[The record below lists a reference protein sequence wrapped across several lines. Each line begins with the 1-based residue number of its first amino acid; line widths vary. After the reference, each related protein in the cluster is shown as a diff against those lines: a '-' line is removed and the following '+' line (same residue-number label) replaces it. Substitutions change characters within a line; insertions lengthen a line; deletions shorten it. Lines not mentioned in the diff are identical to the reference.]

1 MSDFPEL
8 PDDLEAV
15 PASGSAKLN
24 AAGTDEAEA
33 VSLVGTDFG
42 GFHSGFVSLVGR
54 PNAGKSTLMNQICG
68 EKIAIT
74 SNKPQTTRHQIRGVY
89 HGDETQIVFVDT
101 PGIHKPVSAL
111 GERLNSTASAAISDV
126 DVVCLLI
133 DATKPYGK
141 GDQFVAQKLPKN
153 AIVVVN
159 KVDIAKRDEIIAQ
172 LVATSG
178 LEFAEYFP
186 VSARTGKGV
195 KELLDYLISRMP
207 EGPRYFPDDMV
218 SDVPDM
224 MFIAE
229 LVREQLFRATRQELP
244 YSIAT
249 QVTEMSW
256 PHIRCEIIVERDSQK
271 GMVIGKGGSLL
282 KDVGIAV
289 RKQLPEGAFIELHV
303 TVDKDWQRR
312 PNRIELLGY

>member
-1 MSDFPEL
+1 MTDQKPE
-8 PDDLEAV
+8 V
-15 PASGSAKLN
+15 
-24 AAGTDEAEA
+24 
-33 VSLVGTDFG
+33 FR
-42 GFHSGFVSLVGR
+42 SGFVSLVGR

-89 HGDETQIVFVDT
+89 HGDRTQIVFVDT

-111 GERLNSTASAAISDV
+111 GERLNSTASAAIPDV
-126 DVVCLLI
+126 DVVCFLI

-141 GDQFVAQKLPKN
+141 GDQFVAEKMPED

-159 KVDIAKRDEIIAQ
+159 KADIAKRDQIVAQ
-172 LVATSG
+172 LVATSE
-178 LEFAEYFP
+178 LNFAEYFP
-186 VSARTGKGV
+186 LSARTGKGV
-195 KELLDYLISRMP
+195 PELLEYLISRMP

-218 SDVPDM
+218 TDTPDI
-224 MFIAE
+224 MFVAE

-249 QVTEMSW
+249 QVTEFNW

-271 GMVIGKGGSLL
+271 GMVIGKGGALL
-282 KDVGIAV
+282 KEVGIAV
-289 RKQLPEGAFIELHV
+289 RKQLPEGTFIELHV
-303 TVDKDWQRR
+303 TVDRDWQRR